1 MGCDIHMFC
10 EEQITIKDKTEW
22 RSADH
27 FKKNHYFGAYDDDE
41 GEKELEVVE
50 LCGNRNY
57 SMFTALCGVR
67 DYSEK
72 SPKIS
77 EPKGL
82 PEDVTELVKERS
94 DYYGCDGHSHSYVSL
109 KEVKDFVSRNEPINF
124 SGLLHP
130 DTARK
135 LDEDGVLPE
144 SWCQGTSRD
153 DYVFRQWED
162 NTYQPLQELL
172 ELMAKRFRP
181 YWDIDNLT
189 PEDMEKFRIVF
200 WFDN

>member
-10 EEQITIKDKTEW
+10 EEQVTISGKTEW

-27 FKKNHYFGAYDDDE
+27 FKRNHYFGIDEDE

-50 LCGNRNY
+50 LCGSRNY

-67 DYSEK
+67 DYTDK

-77 EPKGL
+77 APKGL
-82 PEDVTELVKERS
+82 PDDVTDFVRKES
-94 DYYGCDGHSHSYVSL
+94 DDIYSDGHSRSYVTL
-109 KEVKDFVSRNEPINF
+109 AEVKAFVDKNDPVKF
-124 SGLLHP
+124 SGLLNP
-130 DTARK
+130 SAVKDF
-135 LDEDGVLPE
+135 DENGVLPT
-144 SWCQGTSRD
+144 SWCQGTNQA
-153 DYVFRQWED
+153 DYEFREWED
-162 NTYQPLQELL
+162 NTYSPLKTLF

-181 YWDIDNLT
+181 YWNVDDLM